1 MRPVRLG
8 VAEDRQ
14 AIDEAAVARA
24 ERRRDVGGFDVG
36 QSSKL
41 TWMQITSLSWRYSD
55 SMTLALGYKF
65 LDVKRE
71 VGDNTIEL
79 QLRGPFIATF
89 VRF

>member
-1 MRPVRLG
+1 M
-8 VAEDRQ
+8 
-14 AIDEAAVARA
+14 
-24 ERRRDVGGFDVG
+24 
-36 QSSKL
+36 
-41 TWMQITSLSWRYSD
+41 SD
-55 SMTLALGYKF
+55 ILQRI